1 MGDVQIIIHPSED
14 GRSLFWA
21 ESPQYPG
28 CFTDGRTID
37 ELLRNWQEASALW
50 LEDADEAQREY
61 LAPYYG
67 KRRVARRTV
76 SHRERVH
83 A

>member
-1 MGDVQIIIHPSED
+1 MGDVQIIAHPSED
-14 GRSLFWA
+14 GRAVFWA

-50 LEDADEAQREY
+50 LE
-61 LAPYYG
+61 
-67 KRRVARRTV
+67 
-76 SHRERVH
+76 
-83 A
+83 